1 MNLPYLVFGKA
12 KGMTDQEW
20 SRILECVSGRAPER
34 VSAGLIVDSPWI
46 PGYCGADT
54 VDYYSDAG
62 LWLACQDRLRRDFP
76 GLLFLP
82 GDWVEFGMA
91 AEPSS
96 FGCSQHFYRDQTVAI
111 GHLIP
116 SAEELEELD
125 GLPVPDPRRDGLM
138 PLALSKLR
146 RLRGPLEERGRKLRL
161 VASRG
166 PLNVAGFLMTI
177 PELCVAVKTEPERV
191 HRLLDKTTEL
201 VIRWLEAQAEAAGDV
216 GGILVLD
223 DLCGFFSEE
232 EYLEFAHPRLK
243 RIFDHFRLPVK
254 MFHNDNFGNRYTTFP
269 YVAELGVNLFNF
281 SYQADLREAHEK
293 LGPSVAILGS
303 LPPLDLLTRGTPEE
317 VYASALTLLRE
328 KPAGLSLLL
337 SAGGGASPGMP
348 GENLA
353 AMMKALGDF
362 TAPAGSGR

>member
-1 MNLPYLVFGKA
+1 MTERDWALVL
-12 KGMTDQEW
+12 D
-20 SRILECVSGRAPER
+20 CVSGRAPEK

-46 PGYCGADT
+46 PGYCGVDT
-54 VDYYSDAG
+54 VDYYSDG
-62 LWLACQDRLRRDFP
+62 ELWLACQDRLRREFP
-76 GLLFLP
+76 GLLLFP

-96 FGCSQHFYRDQTVAI
+96 FGCSLRFYPDQTVAI
-111 GHLIP
+111 GHLITA
-116 SAEELEELD
+116 AEELEQLD
-125 GLPVPDPRRDGLM
+125 SLPVPDPRRDGLM
-138 PLALSKLR
+138 PLALSRIR
-146 RLRGPLEERGRKLRL
+146 RLRGPLEERGRKMRL

-232 EYLEFAHPRLK
+232 EYLEFAQPRLK
-243 RIFDHFRLPVK
+243 RIFDHFSVPVK

-269 YVAELGVNLFNF
+269 YLAELGVNLFNF
-281 SYQADLREAHEK
+281 SYRAELGEAFRQ
-293 LGPSVAILGS
+293 LGPGVAVLGT
-303 LPPLDLLTRGTPEE
+303 LPPLDLLTRGKPEE
-317 VYASALTLLRE
+317 VRDAALALLRE
-328 KPAGLSLLL
+328 KPEGCSLIL

-353 AMMKALGDF
+353 AMMEALGEYNAGP